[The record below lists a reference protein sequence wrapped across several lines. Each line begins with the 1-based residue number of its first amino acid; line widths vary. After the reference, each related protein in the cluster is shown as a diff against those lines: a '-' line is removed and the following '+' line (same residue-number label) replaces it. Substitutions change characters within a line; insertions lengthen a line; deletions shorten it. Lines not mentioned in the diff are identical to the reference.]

1 MKKTAKWLLNFIKKE
16 AVLCAALLLGIFSMF
31 LVPPDRE
38 YPAYINFRVLGLLFS
53 LMVVMAGLRE
63 LGVFNKIACVM
74 LKKADNSRKLYLVMV
89 FLCFFSAMLI
99 TNDVALITFVP
110 FTLLLLKMADMDSL
124 AVPLVVF
131 ESVAANLGSALTPIG
146 NPHNLYLYTAFEMS
160 LPDFFRTMAPITGI
174 SAVLLLFCM
183 LTVKKEALL
192 TKAQEEIKQ
201 EGVKPGEIKQEEES
215 AKALKNRK
223 VLLSGFYGLTFLLS
237 LLTVLRVL
245 PFWIPFIVAL
255 SGALLLQRGVLLQ
268 VDYSLLA
275 TFVGFFIFVG
285 NMGRIEAVSS
295 LLAKLLD
302 GREILVAFITSQV
315 ISNVPAAALLSGF
328 TENAGDLLIGVNI
341 GGLGTLIASM
351 ASLISYKYIVREM
364 SEKKVKYF
372 WYFTLVNILF
382 AILLLSL
389 VFIYKAVK

>member
-1 MKKTAKWLLNFIKKE
+1 MKKTGKLVFEFIKKE
-16 AVLCAALLLGIFSMF
+16 AVLCAALLLGTVSMF

-38 YPAYINFRVLGLLFS
+38 YPGYIDFRVLGLLFS

-63 LGVFNKIACVM
+63 LGFFNKIAHVM

-110 FTLLLLKMADMDSL
+110 FTLLLLKMAGMESL

-131 ESVAANLGSALTPIG
+131 ETVAANLGSALTPIG
-146 NPHNLYLYTAFEMS
+146 NPHNLYLYTAFEMA

-183 LTVKKEALL
+183 LTVKKEALS
-192 TKAQEEIKQ
+192 TKMPEEIKQ
-201 EGVKPGEIKQEEES
+201 EEVKPKEES
-215 AKALKNRK
+215 AKALKERK
-223 VLLSGFYGLTFLLS
+223 ALLSAFYGLTFLLS
-237 LLTVLRVL
+237 LLTVLRIL
-245 PFWIPFIVAL
+245 PFWIPFGAAL
-255 SGALLLQRGVLLQ
+255 LGALLLQRKILLQ

-295 LLAKLLD
+295 LLAKLLS
-302 GREILVAFITSQV
+302 GREIIVAFLTSQV

-328 TENAGDLLIGVNI
+328 TENAGDLLMGVNI

-351 ASLISYKYIVREM
+351 ASLISYKYVVREIP
-364 SEKKVKYF
+364 EKKGKYF
-372 WYFTLVNILF
+372 WHFTLINVLY

-389 VFIYKAVK
+389 IFAYRAVM

>member
-1 MKKTAKWLLNFIKKE
+1 MNKTGNPVLNFIKKE
-16 AVLCAALLLGIFSMF
+16 AVLCAALLLGGASMF
-31 LVPPDRE
+31 LVPPDGE
-38 YPAYINFRVLGLLFS
+38 YPSYINFRVLGLLFS

-63 LGVFNKIACVM
+63 MGVFDKIAYVM

-110 FTLLLLKMADMDSL
+110 FTLLLLKMADMESL

-146 NPHNLYLYTAFEMS
+146 NPHNLYLYTAYEMS
-160 LPDFFRTMAPITGI
+160 LPDFLRTMAPITGI
-174 SAVLLLFCM
+174 AAVLLLFCM
-183 LTVKKEALL
+183 LTVKKEALV
-192 TKAQEEIKQ
+192 TKMPE
-201 EGVKPGEIKQEEES
+201 EIKQEEENT
-215 AKALKNRK
+215 KAFKERK
-223 VLLSGFYGLTFLLS
+223 TLLSAFYGLTFFLS
-237 LLTVLRVL
+237 LLTVLRIL

-255 SGALLLQRGVLLQ
+255 FGALLLQRRVLLQ

-295 LLAKLLD
+295 LLAGLLD
-302 GREILVAFITSQV
+302 GREIPVAFITSQV
-315 ISNVPAAALLSGF
+315 ISNVPASALLSGF

-351 ASLISYKYIVREM
+351 ASLISYKYIVREIP
-364 SEKKVKYF
+364 EKKGKYF
-372 WYFTLVNILF
+372 WYFTLVNVLF

-389 VFIYKAVK
+389 VFIYRAVK

>member
-1 MKKTAKWLLNFIKKE
+1 MKKAAKWLLNFIKKE

-201 EGVKPGEIKQEEES
+201 EEES

-364 SEKKVKYF
+364 SEKKGKYF

>member
-1 MKKTAKWLLNFIKKE
+1 MKKAAKWLFNFIKKE

-201 EGVKPGEIKQEEES
+201 EEES

-364 SEKKVKYF
+364 SEKKGKYF

>member
-1 MKKTAKWLLNFIKKE
+1 MKKAGKQILNFIKKE
-16 AVLCAALLLGIFSMF
+16 AVLCVALLLGAASMF
-31 LVPPDRE
+31 LVPPDKE
-38 YPAYINFRVLGLLFS
+38 YPAYIDFRVLGLLFS

-63 LGVFNKIACVM
+63 LGVFSKIAHVM

-110 FTLLLLKMADMDSL
+110 FTLLLLKMADMKSL

-131 ESVAANLGSALTPIG
+131 ETVAANLGSALTPIG
-146 NPHNLYLYTAFEMS
+146 NPHNLYLYTSFEMA

-192 TKAQEEIKQ
+192 TETPTAADQKEDGAEVLKQ
-201 EGVKPGEIKQEEES
+201 R
-215 AKALKNRK
+215 KAL
-223 VLLSGFYGLTFLLS
+223 LAAFYGLTFLLS
-237 LLTVLRVL
+237 LLTVLRIL
-245 PFWIPFIVAL
+245 PFWIPLIVAL
-255 SGALLLQRGVLLQ
+255 FGALLLQRGVLLQ

-295 LLAKLLD
+295 LLGKLLD

-364 SEKKVKYF
+364 PEKKGKYF
-372 WYFTLVNILF
+372 WYFTLVNVLF
-382 AILLLSL
+382 AFLLLIL
-389 VFIYKAVK
+389 VLTYRVVK

>member
-1 MKKTAKWLLNFIKKE
+1 MKKAAKWLLNFIKKE

-201 EGVKPGEIKQEEES
+201 EEES